1 MNTHVDE
8 IAQGIFRIS
17 TSVPIPAV
25 PGGFTFNQILIR
37 DEAPL
42 LFHTGP
48 RGLFE
53 ATRAAIET
61 VLPVSSLRY
70 LSYSHFEADECGAM
84 NAFLNLAPGAVPLCG
99 QVSAMVSMGDMA
111 DRPPRALADGEEVDL
126 GRCKVRWM
134 DTPHVPHGWDAGLLW
149 ESTTR
154 TLLCGDLFTQPGA
167 ELPPITEGDILGPSE
182 AMRARMGYFSCL
194 DKARATLAR
203 LADLRPQT
211 LATMHGSAFRGDGA
225 ALLRGLVE
233 AMSKP
238 VAQGPA

>member
-1 MNTHVDE
+1 MTTRVDE
-8 IAQGIFRIS
+8 IADGIFRIS
-17 TSVPIPAV
+17 TSVPIPAI
-25 PGGFTFNQILIR
+25 PGGFTFNQILVR

-84 NAFLNLAPGAVPLCG
+84 NAFLAIAPGAVPLCSR
-99 QVSAMVSMGDMA
+99 VSALVSMGDIA
-111 DRPPRALADGEEVDL
+111 DRPPQALADGEEVDL
-126 GRCKVRWM
+126 GRLRVRWV

-149 ESTTR
+149 ESTTK

-167 ELPPITEGDILGPSE
+167 ELPPVTEGDILGPSE
-182 AMRARMGYFSCL
+182 AMRAGMDYFSCP
-194 DKARATLAR
+194 DKARSTLTR
-203 LADLRPQT
+203 LAELHPHV
-211 LATMHGSAFRGDGA
+211 LATMHGSSFRGDGA
-225 ALLRGLVE
+225 AQLRGLSE
-233 AMSKP
+233 AL
-238 VAQGPA
+238 AEPAGVR